1 MIDRYIDEIY
11 IYIQRKGG
19 GREREK
25 KGGWRG
31 SQRQAWRVSLGKERW
46 ILEGRGEVVVG
57 RGGAEEGGGSTPM
70 RVGVVEVVVA

>member
-1 MIDRYIDEIY
+1 M
-11 IYIQRKGG
+11 
-19 GREREK
+19 
-25 KGGWRG
+25 
-31 SQRQAWRVSLGKERW
+31 SLGKERW